1 MENNEAIIKKEQ
13 PYNEM
18 AEQSVI
24 GAMLL
29 DRDVIGD
36 VADILNK
43 DDFYN
48 NRYGVLYD
56 NMVELSKEGKPV
68 DLVTLSDRL
77 KSKNIPDI
85 ISSPE
90 YIREII
96 MNVPT
101 SANAKQYAQIV
112 KDKSTL
118 RNFIKLTE
126 GLTSSAYAGQDKV
139 DNIIEIAEKD
149 MMELAR
155 TRGAASDIVPIE
167 DIVIKVLDQ
176 IDEASKTKG
185 RVTGL
190 PTGFLD
196 LDDALTGLHPSQLV
210 LVAAR
215 PAMGKTA
222 FVLNIAHYVA
232 TKKDVPCAI
241 FSLEMPSDQLVKRLM
256 SMDSMVEAR
265 SINTGNLQGTEL
277 EMVLDSADNIV
288 KSKLYIDDSSSLTLG
303 ALRSKCRK
311 LKQNHDIGLVVID
324 YLQLMEGNART
335 ESRQQQISELS
346 RGLKN
351 LARELQIP
359 VIALSQLSRAADARP
374 DHRPVL
380 SDLRESGA
388 IEQDAD
394 IVMFIFREG
403 YYRSD
408 EPVDEEEQKRR
419 ERSAEVIVA
428 KNRAGATGT
437 IPLTWLG
444 EYTKFQNAER

>member
-126 GLTSSAYAGQDKV
+126 GLTNSAYAGQDKV
-139 DNIIEIAEKD
+139 DSIIEIAEKD

-408 EPVDEEEQKRR
+408 EPIDEEEQKRR
-419 ERSAEVIVA
+419 ERSAEVIIA

>member
-1 MENNEAIIKKEQ
+1 MENNEALIKREQ
-13 PYNEM
+13 PYSEM

-24 GAMLL
+24 GSMLM

-36 VADILNK
+36 VADVLVK
-43 DDFYN
+43 EDFLN
-48 NRYGVLYD
+48 NRCAVLYE
-56 NMVELSKEGKPV
+56 NMVELANEGTVV
-68 DLVTLSDRL
+68 DLVTLSNKL

-85 ISSPE
+85 VNDLN
-90 YIREII
+90 YMREII
-96 MNVPT
+96 LNVPT
-101 SANAKQYAQIV
+101 SANAKQYAKIV

-118 RNFIKLTE
+118 RRFIKLTE
-126 GLTSSAYAGQDKV
+126 ELSNAGYREQDNV
-139 DNIIEIAEKD
+139 DSVIEHAEKEI
-149 MMELAR
+149 MELAR
-155 TRGAASDIVPIE
+155 SRNNAQDFEPVE
-167 DIVIKVLDQ
+167 DIVIRVLDQ

-232 TKKDVPCAI
+232 TKKSVPCAI

-256 SMDSMVEAR
+256 SMDSMVDSR
-265 SINTGNLQGTEL
+265 SISTGNLQATEL
-277 EMVLDSADNIV
+277 ELVLDSADNIV
-288 KSKLYIDDSSSLTLG
+288 NTKLFIDDSSSLTLG
-303 ALRSKCRK
+303 ALRTKCRK

-324 YLQLMEGNART
+324 YLQLMEGNPRVD
-335 ESRQQQISELS
+335 SRQQQISELS

-351 LARELQIP
+351 LARELELP
-359 VIALSQLSRAADARP
+359 VIALSQLSRAADART

-408 EPVDEEEQKRR
+408 EPIDEEEQKRR
-419 ERSAEVIVA
+419 ERSAEVIIA
-428 KNRAGATGT
+428 KNRSGATGT

-444 EYTKFQNAER
+444 EYTKFQNAQR